1 MGELYLAGYQVADG
15 YLNREDETSHAFITN
30 PFDEIADYN
39 ILYRTGDMVRF
50 LPDGSLS
57 IVGRRDSQVKI
68 RGNRVELSEVE
79 STIRNMEGIEDVTVQ
94 TLKNN
99 DNIEL
104 IA

>member
-1 MGELYLAGYQVADG
+1 M
-15 YLNREDETSHAFITN
+15 
-30 PFDEIADYN
+30 
-39 ILYRTGDMVRF
+39 YRTGDMVRV
-50 LPDGSLS
+50 LPDGTLG

-68 RGNRVELSEVE
+68 RGNRVELGEIE

-104 IA
+104 IAYVVSSIDLNNDELTDLGEFKR